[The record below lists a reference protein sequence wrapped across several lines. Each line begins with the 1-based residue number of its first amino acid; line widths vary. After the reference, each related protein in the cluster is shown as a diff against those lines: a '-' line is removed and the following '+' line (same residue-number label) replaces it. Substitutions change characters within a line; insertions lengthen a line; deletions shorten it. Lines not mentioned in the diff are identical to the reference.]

1 MSKRQVY
8 FVKAASA
15 GEALFDAGI
24 ETIGSGWLG
33 RVPGLWLTDKTAV
46 YHQHKRF
53 KVVCT
58 YRKLKV
64 SGPAEY
70 VYEQR

>member
-15 GEALFDAGI
+15 GEAMCDVGI
-24 ETIGSGWLG
+24 ETIGSGWMG
-33 RVPGLWLTDKTAV
+33 KMPGLWMTDKKAE

-58 YRKLKV
+58 YRKLPTK
-64 SGPAEY
+64 
-70 VYEQR
+70 